1 MRRFLVAVLALALMP
16 LAAHADGLPYRGSKV
31 VAPDEGIPSEINWS
45 GLYLGAGVGG
55 QWAIT
60 SLGMQSEDSSAG
72 LNNLGSQDWIINGRI
87 GLDMRM
93 PSTPFIFGVFA
104 DYSGGDSTASF
115 NVGDTTMA
123 SLTLRPTWGV
133 GGRVGWLLNPAIMG
147 YIGYKYSRADLD
159 VNIIGGTCNLQGF
172 NCSQELV
179 GHSALA
185 GVEWKMAKQLTGA
198 VEYAYT
204 RYDSATIFSDDVSK
218 ITAQPDGHT
227 VMFRLN
233 WRPFGNN

>member
-1 MRRFLVAVLALALMP
+1 MKRLLFASIALVFASCGAM
-16 LAAHADGLPYRGSKV
+16 ADGLPLKSRI
-31 VAPDEGIPSEINWS
+31 AQQDTGITEYNWS
-45 GLYLGAGVGG
+45 GVYIGGGVGG

-60 SLGMQSEDSSAG
+60 SLEAQGFGSDAS
-72 LNNLGSQDWIINGRI
+72 LNNLGSQDWILNGRV
-87 GLDMRM
+87 GLDVRI
-93 PSTPFIFGVFA
+93 PSTPFIAGVFGE
-104 DYSGGDSTASF
+104 YNWGDSTASF
-115 NVGDTTMA
+115 NVGNQTIA
-123 SLTLRPTWGV
+123 SMSLRPTWGV

-159 VNIIGGTCNLQGF
+159 VGGAGVPCADPRF

-198 VEYAYT
+198 VEYSYT
-204 RYDSATIFSDDVSK
+204 RYDGATIFSSGEGQT

-233 WRPFGNN
+233 WRPFGSN